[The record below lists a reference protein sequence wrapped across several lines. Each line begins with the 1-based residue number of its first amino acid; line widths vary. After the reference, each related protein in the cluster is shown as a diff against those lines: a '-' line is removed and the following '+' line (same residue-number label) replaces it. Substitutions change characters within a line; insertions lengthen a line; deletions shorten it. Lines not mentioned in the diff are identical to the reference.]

1 MKYVLLGAAGHITS
15 QLAVQLL
22 AANHEV
28 DIVGRSAESL
38 KGLVAQGANAVAG
51 SVEDVAFLTET
62 FTGADAVYTM
72 VPPKWDAANWQGW
85 IAQTGA
91 GYAEAIKLAGV
102 KKVVNLSSVGA
113 HLPQGCGP
121 VSGLYFVEKALN
133 EKSGADVLNL
143 RPSYFYYNLFA
154 NIGLIKHMGIMGS
167 NFGGPGLVMPIVDTA
182 DIAAAAFNALHNL
195 NFTGTGIQYI
205 ASDEVTTDQIAAAIG
220 QAIGKPDL
228 NWVVFT
234 DEQALGGMLQN
245 GLSEE
250 VATNYVELGSAIQS
264 GLMMQDYQQHK
275 PALGKVKLADFAKA
289 FAAAYQA
296 S

>member
-15 QLAVQLL
+15 QLAAQLL
-22 AANHEV
+22 AAKHEV
-28 DIVGRSAESL
+28 TLVGRSADSL
-38 KGLVAQGANAVAG
+38 KALVAQGAQAAIG
-51 SVEDVAFLTET
+51 SVEDVAFLTAT

-85 IAQTGA
+85 IADTGA
-91 GYAEAIKLAGV
+91 GFAEAIKQAGV

-121 VSGLYFVEKALN
+121 VSGLYFVEKALTDN
-133 EKSGADVLNL
+133 SGADVLNL

-154 NIGLIKHMGIMGS
+154 NIGLIKQMGIMGS
-167 NFGGPGLVMPIVDTA
+167 NFGGPGLVLPIVDTA
-182 DIAAAAFNALHNL
+182 DIAAAAFDALHNL
-195 NFTGTGIQYI
+195 NFTGSGVQYI

-220 QAIGKPDL
+220 QAIGKPEL

-245 GLSEE
+245 GLSKE

-264 GLMMQDYQQHK
+264 GLMMQDYQQHQ
-275 PALGKVKLADFAKA
+275 PAPGKVKLADFAKA

>member
-1 MKYVLLGAAGHITS
+1 MKYVLLGAAGHITR

-22 AANHEV
+22 SANHEV
-28 DIVGRSAESL
+28 KIVGRSTESL
-38 KGLVAQGANAVAG
+38 KELAAQGASIAVG
-51 SVEDVAFLTET
+51 SVEDVAFLAET
-62 FTGADAVYTM
+62 FAGADAVYTM
-72 VPPKWDAANWQGW
+72 VPPKWDAANWQAW

-91 GYAEAIKLAGV
+91 GYADAIQQAGV

-167 NFGGPGLVMPIVDTA
+167 NFGGAGIVLPIVDTA
-182 DIAAAAFNALHNL
+182 DIAASAFDALHSL
-195 NFTGTGIQYI
+195 NFSGTTIQYI
-205 ASDEVTTDQIAAAIG
+205 ASDEVTTDQIAEAVG
-220 QAIGKPDL
+220 QAIGQPELK
-228 NWVVFT
+228 WVVFSN
-234 DEQALGGMLQN
+234 EQALGGMLQN
-245 GLSEE
+245 GLSQE
-250 VATNYVELGSAIQS
+250 VANNYTELGGAIQN
-264 GLMMQDYQQHK
+264 GLMMEDYLKNK
-275 PALGKVKLADFAKA
+275 PALSKVKLADFAKA
-289 FAAAYQA
+289 FAAAYKA